1 MSKAIRIIAGL
12 GNPEDKYERTLHN
25 AGFWFV
31 DALAR
36 KYGGNFR
43 YDKKFDA
50 DSCRINP
57 HGAEVWLV
65 KPQSYMNNSG
75 QPVRGLL
82 DYYRLGVDE
91 LLVAHDEIDLPPGTT
106 RLKEGGG
113 KVSHLI
119 TEVEVVCLPRYLPE
133 YLDIDVSELELDA
146 MLKLSDIV
154 LPEGVSIPALAQG
167 EEADRS
173 VVSIHVIKEVII
185 EDEEEIEPGAVPVEG
200 EEAPAEEAAGDD
212 AADETEDD

>member
-1 MSKAIRIIAGL
+1 MSKAIRIVAGL

-36 KYGGNFR
+36 KYGGSFR
-43 YDKKFDA
+43 YEKKFDA
-50 DSCRINP
+50 DYCRVNL
-57 HGAEVWLV
+57 HGEDVWLV

-82 DYYRLGVDE
+82 DYYRLTVGQ

-113 KVSHLI
+113 HGGHNGLRDIIQHCGPDFLRLRLGVGHPGEKHQVTNYVLKRGSSD
-119 TEVEVVCLPRYLPE
+119 TE
-133 YLDIDVSELELDA
+133 A
-146 MLKLSDIV
+146 
-154 LPEGVSIPALAQG
+154 
-167 EEADRS
+167 
-173 VVSIHVIKEVII
+173 VIERDI
-185 EDEEEIEPGAVPVEG
+185 EDAIAVMPELVEG
-200 EEAPAEEAAGDD
+200 QINAAMKKLHTK
-212 AADETEDD
+212 E

>member
-113 KVSHLI
+113 HGGHNGLRDIIQHCGPDFLRLRLGVGHPGEKHQVTNYVLKPGSSD
-119 TEVEVVCLPRYLPE
+119 VEAAIER
-133 YLDIDVSELELDA
+133 DIDDAIAVMPELVHGDINAA
-146 MLKLSDIV
+146 MKKLHT
-154 LPEGVSIPALAQG
+154 Q
-167 EEADRS
+167 
-173 VVSIHVIKEVII
+173 
-185 EDEEEIEPGAVPVEG
+185 EPG
-200 EEAPAEEAAGDD
+200 
-212 AADETEDD
+212 